1 MLSPSEE
8 VTKTWVK
15 DKGIL
20 IKSRPQ
26 PSRFSFAVCLSIVFA
41 IAFGFLG
48 GFITA
53 GFALNENYSTVYENL
68 LTELQTTKQCLERER
83 NNLLGGN
90 LPPTPAPPQNI
101 VSHASAKT
109 PPQKIQNNQV
119 REQAL
124 IGVFD
129 NAVKL
134 FKAND
139 IHGGC
144 NQLKS
149 IINLPSE
156 YNGQWKTKA
165 AYLSNKHC
173 R

>member
-15 DKGIL
+15 GKGIL
-20 IKSRPQ
+20 IKSRPE
-26 PSRFSFAVCLSIVFA
+26 PSRFSFAVCLSIVFS

-68 LTELQTTKQCLERER
+68 LTELETTKECLERER
-83 NNLLGGN
+83 NKLQMGQAVNPS
-90 LPPTPAPPQNI
+90 PPEN
-101 VSHASAKT
+101 VVNHASARHFREK
-109 PPQKIQNNQV
+109 KHNNQV

-124 IGVFD
+124 ISVFGH
-129 NAVKL
+129 AVEL
-134 FKAND
+134 FKEND
-139 IHGGC
+139 IAGGC
-144 NQLKS
+144 AQLNS
-149 IINLPSE
+149 IINLPYE
-156 YNGQWKTKA
+156 YNGEWKNKA
-165 AYLSNKHC
+165 QYLLNKNC